1 MNFLLPLTINC
12 NYSIAQIY
20 MVPQEQDIPPYL
32 DCYMHTVNW
41 ISHLEI
47 SIGRTLDKEDFLFP
61 ALASTGKL
69 KIGER
74 ISRTG
79 WETFMAQIIKCSDVL
94 KGRNGK
100 FTTHCFRRG
109 GAQYRFMWAKRKWS
123 LKAIKWWGGWS
134 SSERV
139 SAKLIFLLLSGNC

>member
-1 MNFLLPLTINC
+1 MI
-12 NYSIAQIY
+12 
-20 MVPQEQDIPPYL
+20 PQEQDIPPYL

-41 ISHLEI
+41 LSHLEDL
-47 SIGRTLDKEDFLFP
+47 IGRPLNKDNFLFP
-61 ALASTGKL
+61 ALAATGKL
-69 KIGER
+69 KIGEK
-74 ISRTG
+74 ISHTG
-79 WETFMAQIIKCSDVL
+79 WETFMADIIKHSGVL

-109 GAQYRFMWAKRKWS
+109 GAQYRFMWAKWKWS

-139 SAKLIFLLLSGNC
+139 SVKSILLFNSY

>member
-1 MNFLLPLTINC
+1 MDC

-20 MVPQEQDIPPYL
+20 MIPNEQDIPPYL
-32 DCYMHTVNW
+32 DCYTHTVNW
-41 ISHLEI
+41 ISHLET
-47 SIGRTLDKEDFLFP
+47 SIGRALVKEDVLFP

-79 WETFMAQIIKCSDVL
+79 WETFMAEIIQGSGVL

-139 SAKLIFLLLSGNC
+139 STKFFFAAVCNC